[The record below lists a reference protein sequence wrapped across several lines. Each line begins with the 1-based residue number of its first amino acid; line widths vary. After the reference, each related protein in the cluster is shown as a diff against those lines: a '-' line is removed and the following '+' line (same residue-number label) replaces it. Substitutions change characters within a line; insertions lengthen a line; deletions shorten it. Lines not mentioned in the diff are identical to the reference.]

1 MQDSFSFTRKYGA
14 VLSFSVTA
22 RREDTLVL
30 GHFRKWIIRN
40 IDSWFAFTEKHKLGI
55 EMEDIIL
62 VTGCHRTRSW
72 TNVAFNEVRADGQES
87 SGLQIP
93 GISDAITSDWPVL
106 SQNSQGTVLRHG
118 PSDEVRLARRSQGST
133 DIEELRRASLELT

>member
-1 MQDSFSFTRKYGA
+1 MFRSADNVQHSFSFTRKYGA
-14 VLSFSVTA
+14 VLSLPVNA

-30 GHFRKWIIRN
+30 GHFRKWIAGH
-40 IDSWFAFTEKHKLGI
+40 IDSWFAFTQKLKLGL

-72 TNVAFNEVRADGQES
+72 TNISFNEVHSDAQVS

-93 GISDAITSDWPVL
+93 DGLRSPTNWPV
-106 SQNSQGTVLRHG
+106 SNQHSQGTVLRHS
-118 PSDEVRLARRSQGST
+118 PSGDVRDTQIARST
-133 DIEELRRASLELT
+133 DIEGL